1 MDLAQTLRQ
10 QAEKADTFNNEAVIN
25 AFKEFFTKH
34 PSLSISLYD
43 TNLRGLTME
52 GYENSK
58 WSASKPIFHQIVAL
72 AKSEGF
78 IWERHSDGFGYIRL
92 Y

>member
-1 MDLAQTLRQ
+1 MSLAETLRQ
-10 QAEKADTFNNEAVIN
+10 QAEKADTFGKESVIN

-34 PSLSISLYD
+34 PQLSISLYD
-43 TNLRGLTME
+43 TNLRGLTMD
-52 GYENSK
+52 GYEKSK
-58 WSASKPIFHQIVAL
+58 WSASKPIFHQIVDL